1 MRKTLAALLTLL
13 ACLVTPSLLA
23 QTQINPAS
31 QIRWPAVTG
40 TVAPAAPTWVCS
52 TANYGQP
59 YTNVTTGQA
68 YVCAATGWT
77 LTSGSG
83 GIPITGTPE
92 AGYVP
97 VATSPTAAAWS
108 QLTQDDIAPGFTINT
123 FSGGSASPVEVGATV
138 TNPPFTAS
146 YSSTPTSASITN
158 TDSIGSPLVL
168 TTPFTSG
175 TVVGAFHHTT
185 AGAAT
190 FTLTAVGPVTKTA
203 TAAVNW
209 EPRTF
214 SGVGAAGATAT
225 VTASTTTAV
234 LSTGAILASA
244 GLSNSQVG
252 LTYGPFAPSAQ
263 KVYLLLIGG
272 SHTFKDAST
281 GFAFAFNAPT
291 AVSFVNVNGATIA
304 MFLYES
310 TNTLSGTYSV
320 LVVN

>member
-1 MRKTLAALLTLL
+1 MRKLLALLSLV
-13 ACLVTPSLLA
+13 CLHAVSALS

-40 TVAPAAPTWVCS
+40 AVDPASPTWVC
-52 TANYGQP
+52 AAGNYGQP
-59 YTNVTTGQA
+59 YTNTVASRQF
-68 YVCAATGWT
+68 VCTSSGWT
-77 LTSGSG
+77 LVNAGGST
-83 GIPITGTPE
+83 GIPITGTPA

-97 VATSPTAAAWS
+97 VATSSTAASWS
-108 QLTQDDIAPGFTINT
+108 QLTQDDIAPGFSISSFT
-123 FSGGSASPVEVGATV
+123 GGSVVEVGITV
-138 TNPPFTAS
+138 TNPAFAAA
-146 YSSTPTSASITN
+146 YSTTPTSASITN
-158 TDSIGSPLVL
+158 TDNIGSPLAL
-168 TTPFTSG
+168 TAPFTSG
-175 TVVGAFHHTT
+175 TVTGSFHHTT

-203 TAAVNW
+203 TTAINW

-214 SGVGAAGATAT
+214 SGIGAAGATST
-225 VTASTTTAV
+225 VTATGTTAV
-234 LSTGAILASA
+234 LSTGAVLASA

-263 KVYLLLIGG
+263 KIYILMIGG

-291 AVSFVNVNGATIA
+291 AVSFVNANGATVA

-320 LVVN
+320 QVVS